1 MLVHEGPSWFV
12 ALLLGCAAVGCGS
25 SEPTAAASNLAT
37 ADSGTLAKDLAE
49 LYAYDWTVDPGVEA
63 YWCGYRTLKE
73 DLYIS
78 HFEPLMPEGTHHVT
92 IGYREAGPADGFFAE
107 GEGSPQCTGTDFGDV
122 YAFVGTV
129 GTEALTMPEGVAVK
143 IPAGKQL
150 VFGLHVL
157 NARSAP
163 LSGHAGVAVKR
174 VDVANVENV
183 AEILAVNNFM
193 LNIPPGKVTQTGTCT
208 MNHDTTVFAVLPHM
222 HKVGVHMTT
231 TVPAANGGVV
241 RLLDSDYEFTD
252 QRYTTLS
259 PPIQLKQG
267 DKARI
272 ECTYENPGPNTFTF
286 GESTDG
292 GEMCITF
299 LYRYP
304 AVGLDQVVNTNFG
317 IPLPRGSCL
326 DLPAP

>member
-1 MLVHEGPSWFV
+1 MPIREKRSWL
-12 ALLLGCAAVGCGS
+12 ALLACVVGCGS
-25 SEPTAAASNLAT
+25 KETPAGPPNTAAG
-37 ADSGTLAKDLAE
+37 GTGSLGEGLSE
-49 LYAYDWTVDPGVEA
+49 LYAYDWTIDPGVEA

-73 DLYIS
+73 DLFIS
-78 HFEPLMPEGTHHVT
+78 DFHPLMPEGTHHVT
-92 IGYREAGPADGFFAE
+92 IGYQDPGPADGFVPE
-107 GEGSPQCTGTDFGDV
+107 GEGNPPCTGIQFGDV

-157 NARSAP
+157 NSRSSP
-163 LSGHAGVAVKR
+163 LSGHSGVAVKQSDAAS
-174 VDVANVENV
+174 VQNV
-183 AEILAVNNFM
+183 AEILAVNDFM

-208 MNHDTTVFAVLPHM
+208 MAHDTTVFAVLPHM
-222 HKVGVHMTT
+222 HRIGVHMTT
-231 TVPAANGGVV
+231 TAPAPNGGVV
-241 RLLDSDYEFTD
+241 SLIDADYEFTD
-252 QRYTTLS
+252 QRYAMLS
-259 PPIQLKQG
+259 PPVQLKQG

-272 ECTYENPGPNTFTF
+272 ECTYDNPGPNTFGF
-286 GESTDG
+286 GESTNN

-304 AVGLDQVVNTNFG
+304 AVGTAQVVNTSFG
-317 IPLPRGSCL
+317 LPLPRGSCL